1 MDFLLDT
8 CGRRRCLLV
17 VMQLLVLKAAANCP
31 KPQVGDHIVLTNEA
45 LLMNEFPEGSTA
57 TVECAHGFVIDTGSG
72 VLSCTGGKW
81 TELDLRCKKKDCG
94 TPKPQ
99 PHLIFNLTEGTL
111 FGAEIEVRCEKGFQI
126 SGSSF
131 KMCYA
136 TGWSG
141 RAKCEIA
148 TCELPDEVANGT
160 SLWASQDEPTYGEIV
175 EFACNDGFTL
185 VGNKSIVCSDGGR
198 YSPAPPECRGATT
211 GDRITP
217 SPAPTA
223 QGSTSTDSSTIST
236 DHRDKSITT
245 RATATVSP
253 TAQGGRD
260 TLTEEA
266 STTRASSTTM
276 SSGDKRDGGVNTYT
290 DTGYTAVVVS
300 VVCVSL
306 VATIL
311 VFGLYKFLQRKKGS
325 YDTREDLKPELL
337 LFQNL

>member
-198 YSPAPPECRGATT
+198 YSPAPPECRG
-211 GDRITP
+211 
-217 SPAPTA
+217 
-223 QGSTSTDSSTIST
+223 
-236 DHRDKSITT
+236 
-245 RATATVSP
+245 
-253 TAQGGRD
+253 GRD

>member
-31 KPQVGDHIVLTNEA
+31 KPQGGDHIVLSNEA

-57 TVECAHGFVIDTGSG
+57 TVECVHGYVIDTGSG

-81 TELDLRCKKKDCG
+81 TELDLRCKMKDCG

-99 PHLIFNLTEGTL
+99 PHLTFNLTEGTL

-131 KMCYA
+131 KTCYA
-136 TGWSG
+136 TGWRGS
-141 RAKCEIA
+141 AKCEIA
-148 TCELPDEVANGT
+148 TCEHPAAVANGT

-175 EFACNDGFTL
+175 EFACNEGFTL
-185 VGNKSIVCSDGGR
+185 VGSKSIVCSDGGR
-198 YSPAPPECRGATT
+198 YSPGPPECRGATT

-223 QGSTSTDSSTIST
+223 QDSSTIST
-236 DHRDKSITT
+236 AHRDKSITT
-245 RATATVSP
+245 RATARVSP
-253 TAQGGRD
+253 TAQGVRRA
-260 TLTEEA
+260 LTEEA
-266 STTRASSTTM
+266 STTRASSTTT
-276 SSGDKRDGGVNTYT
+276 SSGDKHDGGVNTYT
-290 DTGYTAVVVS
+290 DTGYTPVVVS

-311 VFGLYKFLQRKKGS
+311 VFGLHKFLQRKKGS
-325 YDTREDLKPELL
+325 FNGTVPI
-337 LFQNL
+337 

>member
-31 KPQVGDHIVLTNEA
+31 KPQGGDHIVLSNEA

-57 TVECAHGFVIDTGSG
+57 TVECVHGYVIDTGSG

-81 TELDLRCKKKDCG
+81 TELDLRCKMKDCG

-99 PHLIFNLTEGTL
+99 PHLTFNLTEGTL

-131 KMCYA
+131 KTCYA
-136 TGWSG
+136 TGWRGS
-141 RAKCEIA
+141 AKCEIA
-148 TCELPDEVANGT
+148 TCEHPAAVANGT

-175 EFACNDGFTL
+175 EFACNEGFTL
-185 VGNKSIVCSDGGR
+185 VGSKSIVCSDGGR
-198 YSPAPPECRGATT
+198 YSPGPPECRGATT

-223 QGSTSTDSSTIST
+223 QGV
-236 DHRDKSITT
+236 R
-245 RATATVSP
+245 RA
-253 TAQGGRD
+253 
-260 TLTEEA
+260 LTEEA
-266 STTRASSTTM
+266 STTRASSTTT
-276 SSGDKRDGGVNTYT
+276 SSGDKHDGGVNTYT
-290 DTGYTAVVVS
+290 DTGYTPVVVS

-311 VFGLYKFLQRKKGS
+311 VFGLHKFLQRKKGS

-337 LFQNL
+337 QFQNL